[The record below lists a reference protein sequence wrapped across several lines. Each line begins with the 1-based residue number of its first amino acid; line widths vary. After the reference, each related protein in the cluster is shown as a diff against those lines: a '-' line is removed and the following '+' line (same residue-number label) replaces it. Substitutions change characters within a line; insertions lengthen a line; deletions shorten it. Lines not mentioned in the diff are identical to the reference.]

1 MWRSGI
7 SFFVSL
13 LWVSNIDRTLNGQV
27 KSKGR
32 MYFGENRKKSLEEID
47 LEIIDKLDMCYIE
60 IINGDVSEAMA
71 KFNRYLNHLLNSP
84 KVKKRI
90 PEKLKIF
97 DKTKFY
103 FEVWWV

>member
-1 MWRSGI
+1 
-7 SFFVSL
+7 
-13 LWVSNIDRTLNGQV
+13 
-27 KSKGR
+27 

-47 LEIIDKLDMCYIE
+47 LEIVDKLDMCYIE

-71 KFNRYLNHLLNSP
+71 KFHRYLNHLLNSP

>member
-1 MWRSGI
+1 M
-7 SFFVSL
+7 SL
-13 LWVSNIDRTLNGQV
+13 LWVSNIDRTLNSQV

-47 LEIIDKLDMCYIE
+47 LEIVDKLDMCYIE

-71 KFNRYLNHLLNSP
+71 KFHRYLNHLLNSP